1 MCLAAN
7 GSRYFVISFFPS
19 VPVGVSCTCSH
30 QHKYPVQ
37 SVNGCSKHLETRPSD
52 SSFFPSIQHA
62 ESLLPHLEVVHLL
75 IGALLLWS
83 VFQHGP
89 SHQRRGDL
97 RTGGQQF
104 NGLPQKCPF
113 ASQLDSQSQSQ
124 QLLPLPL
131 VSSSLVG
138 DQLSS
143 QTSSAFF
150 SLHASPLGFPRTLH
164 LLRGKAEGCLRQPWS
179 RSGSS
184 GGSTPASQRS
194 TQGPD

>member
-7 GSRYFVISFFPS
+7 GLCYFVISFFPS
-19 VPVGVSCTCSH
+19 VPVGGSCTCSH
-30 QHKYPVQ
+30 QRETQH
-37 SVNGCSKHLETRPSD
+37 SLLTGAAKHLETRPSREQ
-52 SSFFPSIQHA
+52 SFPKCSTCREPS
-62 ESLLPHLEVVHLL
+62 PHLEVVYLL
-75 IGALLLWS
+75 IGALLLRS

-124 QLLPLPL
+124 QLLALPL

-150 SLHASPLGFPRTLH
+150 SLHASPFGFPRTLH
-164 LLRGKAEGCLRQPWS
+164 LLRGKAEGVPETALELEQQRIH
-179 RSGSS
+179 
-184 GGSTPASQRS
+184 ASQRS